1 MERKL
6 ATVLFADLVASTE
19 LVVGADPEV
28 VRRRVTTFFD
38 NVSQCIQAHGGT
50 VEKFAGDA
58 VMAAFGIPRGH
69 EDDAERAVRAA
80 LSILT
85 TLREQGVQVRIGVES
100 GEVVVDDS
108 DSTFATGEAVNVA
121 ARLQQAA
128 RPGEILMGE
137 SARRL
142 TRGTIETEAAGPM
155 ELRGFRSPIT
165 AYRPL
170 GTLDGKTPVASISA
184 PFIGREPELDL
195 LQNTLERTLRDSR
208 PHVFT
213 VYGEPGVGKSR
224 LVREFLAGVEGVT
237 ILSGR
242 ALPYGEGVTYW
253 PLAEM
258 VKAAAGISDDDP
270 IETAKEKLLECCGEE
285 AIAELLGLASG
296 VLESVEGERGQPEI
310 AWAAR
315 EFVDELA
322 DVQPLLLVFEDIHW
336 AEEPLLELIDHLAQ
350 WVRDRAL
357 LIVCLARPELLDVR
371 PDWGGGRIRSTAI
384 ELEPLPRV
392 ESEQLAD
399 ALLEDASLPLDVRAR
414 LLDKTEGN
422 PLFVEETVR
431 MVLETGDGSYHRIPD
446 TLQAL
451 IGARIDRLPQAER
464 ALLQRASVI
473 GRIFWLGALRHL
485 APEFGDEV
493 EDALD
498 DLLIRDLVTRE
509 ARSSISGEPAYR
521 FKHVLIREVA
531 YAALWKSSRAD
542 LHMRFAEW
550 LRERADK
557 ELLEIRAYHLDHAT
571 QLLAELDGRP
581 PLELSRTAAKAL
593 EAAGRRALG
602 REANQSARKLLLRA
616 VELEPTLERRYSA
629 ARAAWKLGDFGAL
642 LVEMAT
648 VVAAAE
654 AEENK
659 RILGRALT
667 ALAQATLTHEGSAGR
682 ATELADRALEVLEA
696 DDLVGRWGAL
706 DVRSSIACWEARL
719 TLAEQLESEA
729 LEVAR
734 AAGRKDLESKAT
746 RELASIHIGRMEDD
760 KAEPLLERALELA
773 EQSGDIVARGE
784 AAFGKGELHRIRGE
798 CDEAESWF
806 TQALDLFNEAGR
818 SWGIA
823 LTSKALAQ
831 LAWNG
836 GEPKRAEKLLR
847 ESIRVLA
854 PLRERGILCESQ
866 RLLAQLLLAEGRV
879 EEAEKYALAA
889 LETVSAEDLTSR
901 ATTRVALA
909 EIRAEQGR
917 DTEAETMFRE
927 AMDIT
932 GGGEHSRTDL
942 EVLPPYARFLRQHD
956 RDDEAAKLET
966 RIAELCAASRDLPMS
981 AAG

>member
-6 ATVLFADLVASTE
+6 ATVLFVDLVASTE
-19 LVVGADPEV
+19 LVAGADPEV
-28 VRRRVTTFFD
+28 VRRRVTTFFER
-38 NVSQCIQAHGGT
+38 VAQCIETHGGT

-58 VMAAFGIPRGH
+58 VMAAFGIPRAH

-80 LSILT
+80 LSIVDSVHKLS
-85 TLREQGVQVRIGVES
+85 LEARIGLES
-100 GEVVVDDS
+100 GEVVVDET

-142 TRGTIETEAAGPM
+142 TQGVVETESAGPL
-155 ELRGFRSPIT
+155 ELRGFRSTIA

-170 GTLDGKTPVASISA
+170 AALDRRLVTSLAA
-184 PFIGREPELDL
+184 PFVGREAELDL
-195 LQNTLERTLRDSR
+195 LQNTLERTLRDQR

-224 LVREFLAGVEGVT
+224 LIREFLAGVEGAT

-322 DVQPLLLVFEDIHW
+322 DVQPLVLVFEDIHW

-357 LIVCLARPELLDVR
+357 LIICLARPELLDVR
-371 PDWGGGRIRSTAI
+371 PDWGGGRIRSTSI
-384 ELEPLPRV
+384 ELEPLPRA
-392 ESEQLAD
+392 ESEELAD
-399 ALLEDASLPLDVRAR
+399 ALLVDAALPPDVRAT

-451 IGARIDRLPQAER
+451 IGARIDRLPQSER

-509 ARSSISGEPAYR
+509 ARSTISGETAFR

-531 YAALWKSSRAD
+531 YAALSKSSRAD
-542 LHMRFAEW
+542 LHTKFAEW

-581 PLELSRTAAKAL
+581 PLELARTAAKAL

-602 REANQSARKLLLRA
+602 REANHSARKLLLRS
-616 VELEPTLERRYSA
+616 VELEPTLERRYNA
-629 ARAAWKLGDFGAL
+629 ARAAWKLGDPGAL

-654 AEENK
+654 AEDNK
-659 RILGRALT
+659 RVLGRALT
-667 ALAQATLTHEGSAGR
+667 ALAEATLTREGSAGR
-682 ATELADRALEVLEA
+682 ATELADKALEVLEA

-706 DVRSSIACWEARL
+706 DIRSRIACWEARL
-719 TLAEQLESEA
+719 TFAEQLESEA
-729 LEVAR
+729 LEIAR

-746 RELASIHIGRMEDD
+746 RELASISIGRMEDEQ
-760 KAEPLLERALELA
+760 AASLLERALELA
-773 EQSGDIVARGE
+773 EQSGNIVARAE
-784 AAFGKGELHRIRGE
+784 AAFSKGELHRIRGE

-806 TQALDLFNEAGR
+806 KQALDLFNEAGV

-823 LTSKALAQ
+823 HTSKALAR
-831 LAWNG
+831 LAWRDG
-836 GEPKRAEKLLR
+836 DPKRAEKLFR
-847 ESIRVLA
+847 ESIRLLA
-854 PLRERGILCESQ
+854 PLQERGTLCESQ
-866 RLLAQLLLAEGRV
+866 RLLAQLLLAQGRV
-879 EEAEKYALAA
+879 DEAEKYALAA
-889 LETVSAEDLTSR
+889 RETVSAEDLTSR
-901 ATTRVALA
+901 ATTRAALA
-909 EIRAEQGR
+909 EVRAAQGR
-917 DTEAETMFRE
+917 DDEAETLFRE
-927 AMDIT
+927 AIEISRS
-932 GGGEHSRTDL
+932 GEHVRTDL
-942 EVLPPYARFLRQHD
+942 EVLPPYVAFLRD
-956 RDDEAAKLET
+956 RGRDDEAAEHEGRLD
-966 RIAELCAASRDLPMS
+966 DLMPS
-981 AAG
+981 AA